1 MIKFFVRTTLEREL
15 DISYNQI
22 DFELLIDTEH
32 KPVESFINQLE
43 QISAYD
49 AVLLED
55 DLLLCNNFKEE
66 IEEVIRNHP
75 NEIIQFYTKPSS
87 DFTAHYSQAVVY
99 NQCTYYPKGIGKI
112 LANEMRLYNGSTSGY
127 DLIENKAIHKLGLY
141 IYIHRPCLV
150 QHIDNFSLIGKSRV
164 YATDRITPYF
174 KDYLDKYNIDYN
186 NPSKVFANLG
196 KLNHEK
202 EEFINQIKADFKEY
216 K

>member
-15 DISYNQI
+15 DVSYNQI

-43 QISAYD
+43 QVSAYD

-66 IEEVIRNHP
+66 VERIIKNHP
-75 NEIIQFYTKPSS
+75 NEIIQFYTKPCSY
-87 DFTAHYSQAVVY
+87 FTSHYSQNFVY

-112 LANEMRLYNGSTSGY
+112 LANKMRLYNGSVNGY
-127 DLIENKAIHKLGLY
+127 DIIENEAIHKLGLY
-141 IYIHRPCLV
+141 IYIYRPCLV
-150 QHIDNFSLIGKSRV
+150 QHIDNFSLIGNSKV
-164 YATDRITPYF
+164 YALDRITPYF
-174 KDYLDKYNIDYN
+174 KDYLDKCNIDYN
-186 NPSKVFANLG
+186 NPTEVFANLD

-202 EEFINQIKADFKEY
+202 EEFINQIRKGT
-216 K
+216 

>member
-1 MIKFFVRTTLEREL
+1 
-15 DISYNQI
+15 
-22 DFELLIDTEH
+22 
-32 KPVESFINQLE
+32 
-43 QISAYD
+43 
-49 AVLLED
+49 
-55 DLLLCNNFKEE
+55 
-66 IEEVIRNHP
+66 
-75 NEIIQFYTKPSS
+75 
-87 DFTAHYSQAVVY
+87 
-99 NQCTYYPKGIGKI
+99 
-112 LANEMRLYNGSTSGY
+112 MRLYNGSTSGY